1 MDPSQFRNELNKAID
16 YHQVLLQVS
25 RFASF
30 SASKQHIEQALPY
43 SELAKAKED
52 LAYIQEGIEF
62 IRKGKD
68 CSLGGISD
76 IQTLIESAKKE
87 SSFLRAN
94 SCKSRCFFRESTMRS
109 TRSMKKS
116 RSSLIFV
123 IRWIHVSPLEK
134 RSTPKSI

>member
-76 IQTLIESAKKE
+76 IQPLVESAKKGIILLAGE
-87 SSFLRAN
+87 LMQEIGRA
-94 SCKSRCFFRESTMRS
+94 SCRER
-109 TRSMKKS
+109 
-116 RSSLIFV
+116 V
-123 IRWIHVSPLEK
+123 
-134 RSTPKSI
+134 